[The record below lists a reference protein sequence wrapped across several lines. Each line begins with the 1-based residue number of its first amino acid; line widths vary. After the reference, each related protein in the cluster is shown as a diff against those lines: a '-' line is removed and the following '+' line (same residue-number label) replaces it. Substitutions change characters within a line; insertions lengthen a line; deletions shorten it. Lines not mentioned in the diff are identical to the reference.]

1 MKDSNNNE
9 DDLCLIVLIFEALVL
24 VAVGVLLTALASGHL
39 PEGDPSLALLW
50 ITFLHPRSTTFFA
63 FL

>member
-1 MKDSNNNE
+1 MKDNN
-9 DDLCLIVLIFEALVL
+9 DLCLIALIFEALVL
-24 VAVGVLLTALASGHL
+24 VAIGVFLTALATGHL